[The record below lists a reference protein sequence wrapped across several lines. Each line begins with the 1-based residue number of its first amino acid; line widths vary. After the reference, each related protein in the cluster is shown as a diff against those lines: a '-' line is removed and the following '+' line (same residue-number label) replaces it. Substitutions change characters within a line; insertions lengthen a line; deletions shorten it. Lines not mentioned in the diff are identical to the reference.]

1 MKYLLDTHA
10 FLWFVSEDNRLSSK
24 AQSIIKKSQNEVYF
38 SAVSAWEL
46 SIKIRL
52 DRLTIE
58 EDLEPFIIK
67 QLAENNFSTL
77 SITIFH
83 SIYTS
88 KLPNIHKDPFDRMIV
103 AQAQVE
109 DLSIISKDKNIKKY
123 SVPVVW

>member
-24 AQSIIKKSQNEVYF
+24 AQSIIKNSRNDIYF
-38 SAVSAWEL
+38 SAVSAWEM

-52 DRLTIE
+52 GRLSIE
-58 EDLEPFIIK
+58 EELEPFIIK
-67 QLAENNFSTL
+67 QLSENNFSTL

-88 KLPNIHKDPFDRMIV
+88 KLPDIHKDPFDRMIV
-103 AQAQVE
+103 AQSQVE
-109 DLSIISKDKNIKKY
+109 DMPLISKDKNIKKY
-123 SVPVVW
+123 KVPVVW

>member
-24 AQSIIKKSQNEVYF
+24 AQSIIKNSRNDIYF
-38 SAVSAWEL
+38 SAVSAWEI

-52 DRLTIE
+52 GRLTIE

-67 QLAENNFSTL
+67 QLAENNFSTI

-88 KLPNIHKDPFDRMIV
+88 KLPDIHKDPFDRMIV
-103 AQAQVE
+103 AQSQVE
-109 DLSIISKDKNIKKY
+109 DMPLISKDKNINKY
-123 SVPVVW
+123 KVPVVW

>member
-1 MKYLLDTHA
+1 VKYLLDTHA

-24 AQSIIKKSQNEVYF
+24 AQSIIINSQNEVYF
-38 SAVSAWEL
+38 SAVSAWEI

-52 DRLTIE
+52 GRLTIE

>member
-10 FLWFVSEDNRLSSK
+10 FLWFVTDDKRLSAK
-24 AQSIIKKSQNEVYF
+24 ARSLIKNSQNVVYF
-38 SAVSAWEL
+38 SAASAWEM

-52 DRLTIE
+52 GRLTIE
-58 EDLEPFIIK
+58 EELEPFIIK
-67 QLAENNFSTL
+67 QLSDNNFNTL

-88 KLPNIHKDPFDRMIV
+88 KLPEIHKDPFDRMII

-109 DLSIISKDKNIKKY
+109 DMPLISRDKNIKKY
-123 SVPVVW
+123 KVPVVW

>member
-10 FLWFVSEDNRLSSK
+10 FLWFVSDDNRLSSK
-24 AQSIIKKSQNEVYF
+24 AKSIIKNNKNEIYF

-46 SIKIRL
+46 SIKSSLR
-52 DRLTIE
+52 RLTIKE
-58 EDLEPFIIK
+58 ELEPFIVK

-88 KLPNIHKDPFDRMIV
+88 KLPEIHKDPFDRMLI
-103 AQAQVE
+103 AQSNVE
-109 DLSIISKDKNIKKY
+109 KISLISKDKDIKKY
-123 SVPVVW
+123 KVQIVW

>member
-10 FLWFVSEDNRLSSK
+10 FLWFVSEDNKLSSK
-24 AQSIIKKSQNEVYF
+24 ARSIIKNSNNEVYF
-38 SAVSAWEL
+38 SAVSAWEM

-52 DRLTIE
+52 GRLTIE
-58 EDLEPFIIK
+58 EDLEPFMIK

-83 SIYTS
+83 SIHTS
-88 KLPNIHKDPFDRMIV
+88 KLPDIHKDPFDRMIV

-123 SVPVVW
+123 KAPVVW

>member
-1 MKYLLDTHA
+1 MRYLLDTHA
-10 FLWFVSEDNRLSSK
+10 FLWFVLDDQRISTK
-24 AQSIIKKSQNEVYF
+24 AKSIIKDSKNEIYF
-38 SAVSAWEL
+38 SAASAWEM

-52 DRLTIE
+52 GRLTIE

>member
-10 FLWFVSEDNRLSSK
+10 FLWFVTDDDKLSSD
-24 AQSIIKKSQNEVYF
+24 ARSIIKKSNNEVYF
-38 SAVSAWEL
+38 SAASAWEM
-46 SIKIRL
+46 SIKVRL
-52 DRLTIE
+52 GRLTIE

-88 KLPNIHKDPFDRMIV
+88 KLPEIHKDPFDRMIV
-103 AQAQVE
+103 AQSKVE
-109 DLSIISKDKNIKKY
+109 NLSLISRDKNIKKY
-123 SVPVVW
+123 KVPVVW

>member
-24 AQSIIKKSQNEVYF
+24 AQSLIKNSRNEIYF
-38 SAVSAWEL
+38 SAVSAWEM

-52 DRLTIE
+52 GRLSIE
-58 EDLEPFIIK
+58 EELEPFIIK
-67 QLAENNFSTL
+67 QLSENNFSTL

-88 KLPNIHKDPFDRMIV
+88 KLPEIHKDPFDRMII
-103 AQAQVE
+103 AQSKVE
-109 DLSIISKDKNIKKY
+109 NMSLISKDKNIKKY
-123 SVPVVW
+123 KVPVVW

>member
-1 MKYLLDTHA
+1 VKYLLDTHA

-24 AQSIIKKSQNEVYF
+24 AQSIIINSQNEVYF

-109 DLSIISKDKNIKKY
+109 DLSLVSKDKNIKKY
-123 SVPVVW
+123 KVPVVW

>member
-24 AQSIIKKSQNEVYF
+24 AQSIIKNSQNEVYF
-38 SAVSAWEL
+38 SAVSAWEI
-46 SIKIRL
+46 SIKIIL
-52 DRLTIE
+52 GRLTIE

>member
-10 FLWFVSEDNRLSSK
+10 FLWFVSDDDRLSSK
-24 AQSIIKKSQNEVYF
+24 ARSIIKNNNNEVYF
-38 SAVSAWEL
+38 SAASAWEM

-52 DRLTIE
+52 GRLTIE
-58 EDLEPFIIK
+58 EGLEPFIVK

-77 SITIFH
+77 AITIFH

-88 KLPNIHKDPFDRMIV
+88 KLPEIHKDPFDRMIV